1 MESRTEPRVTPGY
14 LVLGAVRPSV
24 IEARW
29 ANRLAGLDSVRNQR
43 CVVGGIQQAAAQLM
57 SSPKHA
63 FIPTTDVPTG
73 IPLSAQ
79 RRT

>member
-1 MESRTEPRVTPGY
+1 MDSTSKPRVTTGY

-29 ANRLAGLDSVRNQR
+29 VNQLVGLESARAQG

-63 FIPTTDVPTG
+63 FITTDVPTG
-73 IPLSAQ
+73 IPLPEQ